1 VLGRFKFNR
10 LQDVCFG
17 EFNEKINVVF
27 KAILN
32 YVSDISVTILVES
45 LCKFVGSSNALVLE
59 HLNIAAFTH
68 KNLEVTEIGMLHI
81 EEQEQKERLSSL
93 KSAFGFS
100 ELMFLSTCNR
110 VEFTFCTDQIV
121 SQSLLTAVF
130 ETLYPNFTKTQIETF
145 SSSAE
150 LTSGIQAVNHILNV
164 ASSID
169 SMVIGEREIITQV
182 RSAFERCRSNGL
194 TGDLIRLAM
203 RYTIETA
210 KKVYTETSIAKKP
223 VSVVSLAYHRL
234 RDMNISLDA
243 RILIIGAGMTNTNMS
258 RFLKKH
264 GFTKFVV
271 FNRTLSKA
279 EKLAHDLH
287 GQALPLSA
295 LDSYSEGFDVIISCT
310 GADSHII
317 TPEIYHNLLA
327 GDEGRKVVIDIALP
341 QDLDPQIIESHNVT
355 HISVN
360 VLQKISNE
368 NLKERSKEIAH
379 VESIITASLEEF
391 KQIHRIREVEI
402 AMREVPEKVKEIR
415 SIAVNEIFK
424 KDIDMLDENSK
435 DVLEKVLGY
444 MEKKYMSVPMIMAKE
459 ILINK
464 D

>member
-17 EFNEKINVVF
+17 EFNEKFNVIF

-32 YVSDISVTILVES
+32 YVSDISMTILVES

-93 KSAFGFS
+93 KSAFG
-100 ELMFLSTCNR
+100 
-110 VEFTFCTDQIV
+110 
-121 SQSLLTAVF
+121 
-130 ETLYPNFTKTQIETF
+130 
-145 SSSAE
+145 
-150 LTSGIQAVNHILNV
+150 
-164 ASSID
+164 
-169 SMVIGEREIITQV
+169 
-182 RSAFERCRSNGL
+182 CRSNGL
-194 TGDLIRLAM
+194 TGDLIRLVM
-203 RYTIETA
+203 RHTIETA

-264 GFTKFVV
+264 GFTKFAV

-310 GADSHII
+310 GADCHII
-317 TPEIYHNLLA
+317 TPEIYHNLLG

-391 KQIHRIREVEI
+391 KQTSLEEFKQIHRIREVEI

-415 SIAVNEIFK
+415 STAVNEIFK